1 MFSNNHQNI
10 NKFKLSRICIRLLL
24 VITVIFSF
32 SPGINAQVTDS
43 VYVKD
48 SLAAADSYR
57 PYADTVVT
65 DTIVVDSL
73 LLGKVTSKKPILEA
87 EVRYSSED
95 SLIFSIGQQ
104 KVYLFDKATVDY
116 QDIALKANYIEFGFG
131 TKTVLAAGAIDSSGQ
146 IAGKPEF
153 TQKDEKID
161 SDSLRYNF
169 DTHKGIIKNII
180 TQEGE
185 GYLHS
190 TRTKRLEDG
199 EIHISKGKYT
209 TCDAPHPH
217 FYIALTK
224 AIAIPNNKIV
234 SGPAYLVFE
243 DIPLPL
249 GLPFGFFPNTNKRTS
264 GLILPDFRDEQ
275 RRGFGLEEGGWYL
288 ALNDYVD
295 FTILGSIYS
304 RGTWGVS
311 TIAQYLV
318 RYKYSGQFRAQYFNT
333 QIKDDPTSLQTKD
346 FKITWSHS
354 QDRKANPTRT
364 FRANVDFSTRSYEKN
379 LSNNINNLLQNQKNS
394 SISYSKNWP
403 GSPFNFAANLNH
415 SQSSRNRSIDLTLPS
430 MTFNMNR
437 IYPFRGKN
445 KDGKI
450 NWLENIQVSYSAK
463 LENKISTPDS
473 LLFTQNTLKNMRN
486 GFSHSI
492 PISLANIKLFKLIN
506 ITPSVSYSGVLYPS
520 YIQKRPKGGTA
531 LYSDLLVIDT
541 IHQVTYA
548 HAFATSLS
556 ISASPKIYGMFVST
570 RPNSFISAVRHV
582 MTPKASFSFTP
593 DMSGVVPNYYRK
605 VIYPASVTQPVRN
618 SEYSVY
624 EGQLYGTPS
633 VNGRSGSISLGLDNN
648 LEMKVRTKNDT
659 TIDGKKVIILD
670 NLGFTTRYN
679 PFAPS
684 YKWSVVNMSGSTKL
698 FNNNLDLQFRSTLDP
713 YALDTANN
721 RVDKFLIREKGKL
734 FRITNASI
742 GMGFRLQS
750 AAGDKKEGSADGTG
764 EKTTVDESAPGYGGF
779 DEASGA
785 YTSNYVNFDIPWSI
799 NVDYSWNYS
808 KQRDKASYTHTIRLN
823 GDISLTPKWKIGA
836 NTGYDFITKE
846 FTTTNISIHR
856 DLHCWE
862 MRFAVVPFGDRKSY
876 SFTINAKSSILRD
889 LKWDKRKS
897 WYDNF

>member
-1 MFSNNHQNI
+1 MFSNNYQNI
-10 NKFKLSRICIRLLL
+10 NKVKLSRFCTRLLL
-24 VITVIFSF
+24 FIITIFSF
-32 SPGINAQVTDS
+32 PAVTEAQEIDS
-43 VYVKD
+43 
-48 SLAAADSYR
+48 
-57 PYADTVVT
+57 
-65 DTIVVDSL
+65 IVVDSL
-73 LLGKVTSKKPILEA
+73 TLGKDKAKKPILES

-116 QDIALKANYIEFGFG
+116 QDIKLKADHIAFDFG
-131 TKTVLAAGAIDSSGQ
+131 TRTVMAAGAVDSSGQ

-153 TQKDEKID
+153 TQKDEKIN

-190 TRTKRLEDG
+190 KLTKRLEDG

-209 TCDAPHPH
+209 TCDALHPH

-224 AIAIPNNKIV
+224 AIAKPNDKII

-288 ALNDYVD
+288 AMNDYVD
-295 FTILGSIYS
+295 FTVLGSIYS

-311 TIAQYLV
+311 TIAKYLV
-318 RYKYSGQFRAQYFNT
+318 KYRYSGQFRAQYYNS
-333 QIKDDPTSLQTKD
+333 QINDDPSFTQTKD

-354 QDRKANPTRT
+354 QDQKANPTRT
-364 FRANVDFSTRSYEKN
+364 FRANVDFSTHSYEKN
-379 LSNNINNLLQNQKNS
+379 QSNNINNYLQNQKNS
-394 SISYSKNWP
+394 SISYTKNWP
-403 GSPFNFAANLNH
+403 GSPFNFTANLNL
-415 SQSSRNRSIDLTLPS
+415 SQSSKNRTIDLTLPTT
-430 MTFNMNR
+430 TFNMNR

-445 KDGKI
+445 TDGKL
-450 NWLENIQVSYSAK
+450 NWLENIQVSYSSK

-492 PISLANIKLFKLIN
+492 PISLANIKLFKFIN

-531 LYSDLLVIDT
+531 LYTDSLVIDT

-548 HAFATSLS
+548 HSFSTSLS
-556 ISASPKIYGMFVST
+556 IGASPKIYGMFVST
-570 RPNSFISAVRHV
+570 RPNSFIAAVRHV
-582 MTPKASFSFTP
+582 LTPKASFSFTP

-605 VIYPASVTQPVRN
+605 VINPSSITHPVKN

-633 VNGRSGSISLGLDNN
+633 VNGRSGSVSLGLDNN
-648 LEMKVRTKNDT
+648 LEMKVRTKSDT
-659 TIDGKKVIILD
+659 TGEGKKVIILD

-679 PFAPS
+679 PFAKS

-698 FNNNLDLQFRSTLDP
+698 FNNNLNLQFRSTFDP
-713 YALDTANN
+713 YALDSAGK
-721 RVDKFLIREKGKL
+721 RVDKFLIRETGKL
-734 FRITNASI
+734 FRTTNASI
-742 GMGFRLQS
+742 GMGFRLRS
-750 AAGDKKEGSADGTG
+750 AAGDKKKSPTDRTSDEAPA
-764 EKTTVDESAPGYGGF
+764 DESDPGYGKF
-779 DEASGA
+779 NEASGA
-785 YTSNYVNFDIPWSI
+785 YINDYVNFDIPWSI
-799 NVDYSWNYS
+799 NVDYSWSYS
-808 KQRDKASYTHTIRLN
+808 KQKDKASYTHTIRLN
-823 GDISLTPKWKIGA
+823 GDISITPKWKIGA

-862 MRFAVVPFGDRKSY
+862 MRFGIVPFGDRKSY
-876 SFTINAKSSILRD
+876 SFTINAKSALLRD